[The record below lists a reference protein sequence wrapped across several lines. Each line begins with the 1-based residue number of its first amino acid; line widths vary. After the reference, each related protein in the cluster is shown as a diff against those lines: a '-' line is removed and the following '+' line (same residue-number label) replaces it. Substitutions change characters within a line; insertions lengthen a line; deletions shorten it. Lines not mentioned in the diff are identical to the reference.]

1 MSPPRSAVALD
12 TNVVVAALLVWHE
25 HHERAFRALDEL
37 IGRRR
42 RVLLPLPVL
51 LEAYSVMTRLPA
63 QHRLDASD
71 ALALLE
77 GSLLDTCDLVALD
90 ASEGWGLLRWLR
102 DSSVQGGR
110 AYDGHILACARKG
123 GATEILTFNG
133 RDFAAL
139 DADIEIREP

>member
-1 MSPPRSAVALD
+1 VSPPRSTVALD
-12 TNVVVAALLVWHE
+12 TNVVVAALLMWHE

-37 IGRRR
+37 INRKRRL
-42 RVLLPLPVL
+42 LLPLPGL

-63 QHRLDASD
+63 PHRLNAQD

-77 GSLLDTCDLVALD
+77 GSLLDICDLVSLD
-90 ASEGWGLLRWLR
+90 ASEGWDLLRWLR

-110 AYDGHILACARKG
+110 AYDGQIMACARKG

-139 DADIEIREP
+139 DASIEVREP